1 VYSVNCSD
9 SLTAGHYG
17 PDYVLYNRKVLSR
30 ESATVWKTQTAPES
44 IIIKVCPVPHGAPMT
59 TEAVQHD
66 RLIMLAVGGER
77 TIARMRLVVI
87 LFIFM
92 IPLFQALRR
101 HPILDA
107 EILIGF
113 GATSLALAIALTI
126 LVVAP
131 RIGNRTWF
139 SYLTS
144 LIDVTL
150 VTAALIAF
158 LVLSAPHSAVNSKVV
173 WEIYLLAIGATALR
187 PRHGIVIITTLAA
200 IAEYLSIVLYASLHW
215 NLNDPALFSPFPY
228 GMFDWGTQIGR
239 MALMASAGLLAIVLA
254 RRTIYLARLA
264 GRDVL
269 TGASSRTF
277 FQLRLHEEIQRAQR
291 YRRPLVLALLDVDN
305 LKQINDRLGHE
316 LGDVAL
322 VRVVGALR
330 NGLRASDGVFRY
342 GGDEIAVLM
351 PESTQAEAEK
361 RLKRIAARI
370 RSQPLEDL
378 PLTVSVG
385 VANCPHDANV
395 GDSLL
400 RVADRRLYA
409 AKRGGRNRIV
419 GTEEPDWTPAGI
431 GR

>member
-1 VYSVNCSD
+1 
-9 SLTAGHYG
+9 
-17 PDYVLYNRKVLSR
+17 
-30 ESATVWKTQTAPES
+30 
-44 IIIKVCPVPHGAPMT
+44 MT

-66 RLIMLAVGGER
+66 RLITLAVGGER
-77 TIARMRLVVI
+77 TIARMRLVII
-87 LFIFM
+87 LFIFT

-107 EILIGF
+107 GILIGF
-113 GATSLALAIALTI
+113 GATGFALAIALTI

-131 RIGNRTWF
+131 RIGNRIWF

-150 VTAALIAF
+150 VTAALVAF
-158 LVLSAPHSAVNSKVV
+158 LMLSAPHSAVNSKVV

-200 IAEYLSIVLYASLHW
+200 IAEYLGIVLYASLHW

-239 MALMASAGLLAIVLA
+239 MALMASAGLLAVVLA
-254 RRTIYLARLA
+254 RRTIHLARLA
-264 GRDVL
+264 GRDAL
-269 TGASSRTF
+269 TGAFSRAF
-277 FQLRLHEEIQRAQR
+277 FQLRLNEEIQRAQR

-322 VRVVGALR
+322 IRVVGALR

-351 PESTQAEAEK
+351 PESTQAEAEN
-361 RLKRIAARI
+361 RLKRIAVRI
-370 RSQPLEDL
+370 RAQPLEGL

-385 VANCPHDANV
+385 VANCPHDADV

-400 RVADRRLYA
+400 RTADRRLYA

-419 GTEEPDWTPAGI
+419 GAEDPDWTPAGI
-431 GR
+431 VR